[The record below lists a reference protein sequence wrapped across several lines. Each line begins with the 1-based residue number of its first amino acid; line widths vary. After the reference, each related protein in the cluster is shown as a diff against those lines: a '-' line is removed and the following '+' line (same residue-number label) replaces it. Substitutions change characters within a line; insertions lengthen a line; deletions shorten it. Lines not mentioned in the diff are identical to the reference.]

1 MTDDAETISDEL
13 RKYIKIL
20 LHVRDMKR
28 NVSRSRWGDFLMGLS
43 EDYFAKL
50 SDADKVYAQGFR
62 DVIEE
67 PFE

>member
-1 MTDDAETISDEL
+1 MSDESETISDDL

-20 LHVRDMKR
+20 LNVRDMKR
-28 NVSRSRWGDFLMGLS
+28 NVSRSRWGEFLLGLS

-50 SDADKVYAQGFR
+50 SDADKVYANGFKG
-62 DVIEE
+62 VIEE